1 MVAPGGMHISRS
13 LAKRLRSGHYRV
25 SLDLAFARVVAG
37 CAAPRPS
44 QADTWI
50 TPRMQDAYGELHD
63 AGFAHSVEVWR
74 DRDLVGGLYGVSLGR
89 MFFGESMF
97 SIATDA
103 SKVALATLARQ
114 LDDWQF
120 TLFDCQIMSDHLVTL
135 GAVAMPRHR
144 FLRLVEANTDYP
156 TKRGPWTFDAD
167 HGRVAGPKNATPAG
181 KVRRSGSGA
190 HRQSG

>member
-1 MVAPGGMHISRS
+1 MAPSGVHVSRS
-13 LAKRLRSGHYRV
+13 LAKRLRSGLYRV
-25 SLDLAFARVVAG
+25 SLDLAFARVVTG
-37 CAAPRPS
+37 CAAPRPD
-44 QADTWI
+44 QPDTWI
-50 TPRMQDAYGELHD
+50 TPRMQDAYRELHD

-74 DRDLVGGLYGVSLGR
+74 ERDLVGGLYGVSLGR

-120 TLFDCQIMSDHLVTL
+120 TLFDCQIISDHLVSL

-144 FLRLVEANTDYP
+144 FLRLVEGNADY
-156 TKRGPWTFDAD
+156 TTRRGPWAFDAD
-167 HGRVAGPKNATPAG
+167 QGPAAVAKNATPEG
-181 KVRRSGSGA
+181 KGRQPGSGP
-190 HRQSG
+190 HCQSG

>member
-1 MVAPGGMHISRS
+1 MHISRS
-13 LAKRLRSGHYRV
+13 LAKRLRSGPYRV
-25 SLDLAFARVVAG
+25 SLDLAFARVVTG
-37 CAAPRPS
+37 CAAPRPD
-44 QADTWI
+44 QPGTWI

-103 SKVALATLARQ
+103 SKVALATLVRQ

-120 TLFDCQIMSDHLVTL
+120 TLFDCQIISDHLVSL

-144 FLRLVEANTDYP
+144 FLRLVEANADHT

-167 HGRVAGPKNATPAG
+167 HAPVAVAKNATREG
-181 KVRRSGSGA
+181 KGPQPGSGP
-190 HRQSG
+190 HCQSG

>member
-1 MVAPGGMHISRS
+1 MHISRS
-13 LAKRLRSGHYRV
+13 LAKRLRSGLYRV

-37 CAAPRPS
+37 CAAPRPD
-44 QADTWI
+44 QPGTWI

-120 TLFDCQIMSDHLVTL
+120 TLFDCQIISDHLVSL
-135 GAVAMPRHR
+135 GAVAMPRRR
-144 FLRLVEANTDYP
+144 FLRLVEANADYT
-156 TKRGPWTFDAD
+156 TKRGPWTFDA
-167 HGRVAGPKNATPAG
+167 GQGLASVAETATPESKG
-181 KVRRSGSGA
+181 RRSGSGPLC
-190 HRQSG
+190 QSG

>member
-1 MVAPGGMHISRS
+1 MVPSALHISRS
-13 LAKRLRSGHYRV
+13 LAKRLRSGLYRV

-37 CAAPRPS
+37 CAAPRPDRP
-44 QADTWI
+44 DTWI
-50 TPRMQDAYGELHD
+50 TARMQDAYGELHD

-120 TLFDCQIMSDHLVTL
+120 TLFDCQIMSDHLVSL

-144 FLRLVEANTDYP
+144 FLRLVEANTDYT
-156 TKRGPWTFDAD
+156 TKRGSWTFDAD
-167 HGRVAGPKNATPAG
+167 QGLAAVAENATPEG
-181 KVRRSGSGA
+181 KSRRPGSGPLC
-190 HRQSG
+190 QSG